1 MLLCILPAVL
11 VHIRLGLLP
20 ITATSVAWRC
30 VTTKLPAALVLI
42 CLFIYCFFRITFF
55 LSDSYVQIRFFRFVC
70 LDLFLRVRLFRFV
83 QICLFRLVCSD
94 SFLHHRFFRFVS
106 SNDFVHIILLRVVCS
121 GWLAQIIFLKNKN
134 LYVSREFFYF
144 FMCIQ
149 GEQLNNNEKTNRPI
163 CFSRC
168 VRPALVIGCKTHG
181 RRSGT
186 RNE

>member
-42 CLFIYCFFRITFF
+42 CLFIYCFFIIIF

-83 QICLFRLVCSD
+83 QICLFRFVCSD

-144 FMCIQ
+144 FYVQ
-149 GEQLNNNEKTNRPI
+149 TGRTTEQQWKNKSANLL
-163 CFSRC
+163 FSLC
-168 VRPALVIGCKTHG
+168 ASCLGDWV
-181 RRSGT
+181 
-186 RNE
+186 